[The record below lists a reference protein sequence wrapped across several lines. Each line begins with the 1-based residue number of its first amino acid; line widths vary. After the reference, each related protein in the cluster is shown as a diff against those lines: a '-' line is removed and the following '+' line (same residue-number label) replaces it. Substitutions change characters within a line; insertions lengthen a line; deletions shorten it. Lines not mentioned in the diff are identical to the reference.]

1 MIKEDRSDQDV
12 NAIIA
17 KAQAQ
22 IAAGQTTGSGS
33 TTSTKTTTAKPVAV
47 IAAPIPSKPAWQ
59 VPPSIVAHASS
70 QVGFLV
76 SSFLQT
82 GKYTSGCILIFWNET
97 IKFTQN

>member
-70 QVGFLV
+70 QVGFLGV
-76 SSFLQT
+76 IVFTDGQIHVRLHFNFL
-82 GKYTSGCILIFWNET
+82 K
-97 IKFTQN
+97 